1 MILGVDIF
9 RKRTNLV
16 LFLSFA
22 SKKKERGLLSRFFLD
37 VDGLAE
43 DDKLNKLPKFASE
56 SG

>member
-1 MILGVDIF
+1 MDIF